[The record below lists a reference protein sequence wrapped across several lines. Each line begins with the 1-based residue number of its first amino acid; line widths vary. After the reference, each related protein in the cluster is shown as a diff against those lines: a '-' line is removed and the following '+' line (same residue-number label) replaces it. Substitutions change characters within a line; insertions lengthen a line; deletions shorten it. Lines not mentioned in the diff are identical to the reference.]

1 MYSTAA
7 GQSRFAFWGISQL
20 KKILSAA
27 AVAAAAF
34 GMSGCATVMNGT
46 SQPVTFKSEPDGA
59 TVKIIQGMTCVT
71 PCDYEMK
78 RGKDSMVTVERS
90 GYKPVSVYIQ
100 SRTGGA
106 TFGNIIA
113 GGIIGGVVDGSNG
126 ASNHLYPNPVYV
138 RLVRADSNEE
148 PVLLDKKGEVIST
161 VAEYNAKVEADVLKG
176 LEGQGIYAKGQA
188 KSGVAAATPGQ

>member
-1 MYSTAA
+1 
-7 GQSRFAFWGISQL
+7 
-20 KKILSAA
+20 
-27 AVAAAAF
+27 
-34 GMSGCATVMNGT
+34 MNGT
-46 SQPVTFKSEPDGA
+46 SQPVSFKSDPDGA
-59 TVKIIQGMTCVT
+59 AVALINGQSCTT
-71 PCDYEMK
+71 PCQYELK
-78 RGKDSMVTVERS
+78 RGKDSMATIKRD
-90 GYKPVSVYIQ
+90 GYKPVNVYIQ

-148 PVLLDKKGEVIST
+148 PVLLDKNGTVIST

-176 LEGQGIYAKGQA
+176 LEEQGLYAKGQA
-188 KSGVAAATPGQ
+188 KTGVPATTPAQ

>member
-1 MYSTAA
+1 LKKTISTAV
-7 GQSRFAFWGISQL
+7 L
-20 KKILSAA
+20 
-27 AVAAAAF
+27 AAAAF
-34 GMSGCATVMNGT
+34 SVAGCATVMNGT
-46 SQPVTFKSEPDGA
+46 SQPVAFKSEPDGA
-59 TVKIIQGMTCVT
+59 KVELISGMSCTT
-71 PCDYEMK
+71 PCQYELK
-78 RGKDSMVTVERS
+78 RGKDSMATIKRD

-148 PVLLDKKGEVIST
+148 PVLLDKKGGVIST

-176 LEGQGIYAKGQA
+176 LEGQGLYAKGQA
-188 KSGVAAATPGQ
+188 KSGVAAATPGE